1 MLLPNARCWRCC
13 CSSSLL
19 PSQPA
24 AAPEAWE
31 AGGEP
36 PVGPEGAARPR
47 YGPFGGGAAPPCS
60 SPLYSGAVLVSRP
73 LTLCRGH
80 RRRPRARSVSTL
92 GFRWGGTGSCPGPA
106 GWGLGAQPPPRPGLE
121 AGRRGAARRWGSGDL
136 WGAVVESRVRQR
148 VALLPYAL
156 PTRRLG
162 WAWDPMGLFWVIRV
176 APRPTVCSW
185 QGDLV
190 ATLDGSNGV
199 TVLPGYGLTMGNKS
213 NETWLLW
220 KVCF

>member
-73 LTLCRGH
+73 LTLSRT
-80 RRRPRARSVSTL
+80 PSA
-92 GFRWGGTGSCPGPA
+92 PE
-106 GWGLGAQPPPRPGLE
+106 GAEREYPGLSL
-121 AGRRGAARRWGSGDL
+121 GGD
-136 WGAVVESRVRQR
+136 R
-148 VALLPYAL
+148 
-156 PTRRLG
+156 
-162 WAWDPMGLFWVIRV
+162 
-176 APRPTVCSW
+176 
-185 QGDLV
+185 
-190 ATLDGSNGV
+190 
-199 TVLPGYGLTMGNKS
+199 VLPGSCWLRVGGSASTEAGVGGRTARGSAALGLGGPLGCGGGEQGAAKGCPITLRPS
-213 NETWLLW
+213 H
-220 KVCF
+220 